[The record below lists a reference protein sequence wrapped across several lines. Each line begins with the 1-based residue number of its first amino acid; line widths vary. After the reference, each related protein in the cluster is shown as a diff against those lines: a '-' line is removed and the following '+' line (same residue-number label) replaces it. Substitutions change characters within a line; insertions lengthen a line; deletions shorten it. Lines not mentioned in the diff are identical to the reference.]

1 MFSASLPLSFDNVY
15 GAIFTDAE
23 NCLENVEHN
32 KIIFEKNCFV
42 VICSKIFSYL
52 PNRADEKEK
61 YKNRMKQKIFTIG
74 HSTHTLEEFISIL
87 DKYEITK
94 LVDVRSIPKSRHNP
108 QFNKENMQAKLRRR
122 YIHLPGLGGLRHT
135 TKDSPNTGWKNPSFR
150 GYADYMQTEAFEKN
164 MKKLLAYVQKKQVA
178 IMCAEAVPF
187 RCHRSLIG
195 DALLVRG
202 FKIVDIYSLTNSK
215 PHKLT
220 GFAKVMGTK
229 ITYPPVGANQ

>member
-1 MFSASLPLSFDNVY
+1 
-15 GAIFTDAE
+15 
-23 NCLENVEHN
+23 
-32 KIIFEKNCFV
+32 
-42 VICSKIFSYL
+42 
-52 PNRADEKEK
+52 
-61 YKNRMKQKIFTIG
+61 MKQRIFTIG

-108 QFNKENMQAKLRRR
+108 QFNKENLQARLRRR

-135 TKDSPNTGWKNPSFR
+135 TKDSPNTGWKNSSFR

-164 MKKLLAYVQKKQVA
+164 LNKLIAYVQKKQVA

-202 FKIVDIYSLTNSK
+202 FEILDIYSLTNCK

-220 GFAKVMGTK
+220 GFAKVRGTK